1 MRIKS
6 CISLLTVVLVVGC
19 GRENLNDLQDYRNKV
34 LARKSSPIEPIPSL
48 TTYEKYNYKAKT
60 LGLRDPFKGTFKRQ
74 DSSFTSEAHRTDL
87 QKRYALETD
96 SREREELENS
106 ELDSLRM
113 VGTIKN
119 NGDFWGIIR
128 DKQGVVHWVEVG
140 NYMGRN
146 FGKITGIN
154 EEKIKI
160 REITKNNLGRW
171 EERDASLVLIEQ

>member
-1 MRIKS
+1 MPIKTY
-6 CISLLTVVLVVGC
+6 ISLFVFVLAAGC
-19 GRENLNDLQDYRNKV
+19 SRDKLNDLTDYRDMI
-34 LARKSSPIEPIPSL
+34 LAREPSPIELIPSL
-48 TTYEKYNYKAKT
+48 APYEKYTYKAKS
-60 LGLRDPFKGTFKRQ
+60 LGLRDPFKGAFKRRG
-74 DSSFTSEAHRTDL
+74 DSLSSESSYTDL

-96 SREREELENS
+96 VREREELENS

-146 FGKITGIN
+146 FGKVTHIN
-154 EEKIKI
+154 EERIEI

-171 EERDASLVLIEQ
+171 EERNASLVLAVP